1 MAHRSFPLTTTT
13 YPAWA
18 RYIPIIDDGGIP
30 SDYQVTSVV
39 AKRTQG
45 SYTSTDTSEY
55 HKRLRQG
62 YLIPDQY
69 YSRWDFTDDQLV
81 GSYYGHYKWLS
92 NREYKRYLDV
102 GFGLTSAIPTAST
115 QVETARSR
123 AMAEISDTDVTIALQ
138 EALADLLPSLDV
150 LTELAEA
157 HKTVKMFC
165 DARRRFV
172 SLVKEALRGGM
183 HTVHAASSAWLEW
196 RYGWRILGY
205 SIEDFVKYQNHPW
218 ETRAFIKGSSSLRG
232 GKTAESVEETAST
245 TYGHNPYYRDYTQV
259 TNHTTELQ
267 WHCRVRA
274 KVTGESLNLVASPA
288 VTLWELVPFS
298 FVADWFLTT
307 GDALKAWTA
316 MAKLH
321 QKTCSLGFKYKETTR
336 IKLGE
341 KLPGTGA
348 YAVDGDI
355 QPPSR
360 ILESTIKGRM
370 QKVAVASFP
379 RWRVNLSTPKVLDA
393 LALGEGSLNRSLR
406 DIRRLRT

>member
-1 MAHRSFPLTTTT
+1 
-13 YPAWA
+13 
-18 RYIPIIDDGGIP
+18 
-30 SDYQVTSVV
+30 
-39 AKRTQG
+39 
-45 SYTSTDTSEY
+45 
-55 HKRLRQG
+55 
-62 YLIPDQY
+62 
-69 YSRWDFTDDQLV
+69 
-81 GSYYGHYKWLS
+81 
-92 NREYKRYLDV
+92 
-102 GFGLTSAIPTAST
+102 
-115 QVETARSR
+115 
-123 AMAEISDTDVTIALQ
+123 
-138 EALADLLPSLDV
+138 
-150 LTELAEA
+150 
-157 HKTVKMFC
+157 
-165 DARRRFV
+165 
-172 SLVKEALRGGM
+172 
-183 HTVHAASSAWLEW
+183 
-196 RYGWRILGY
+196 
-205 SIEDFVKYQNHPW
+205 
-218 ETRAFIKGSSSLRG
+218 
-232 GKTAESVEETAST
+232 
-245 TYGHNPYYRDYTQV
+245 
-259 TNHTTELQ
+259 
-267 WHCRVRA
+267 
-274 KVTGESLNLVASPA
+274 VTGESLNLVASPA

-341 KLPGTGA
+341 KFPGTGT